1 MTRNIQ
7 EALKI
12 VMELMVFGVVVL
24 LVSLSVNMSNTV
36 NSRRIAK
43 QDLTVEMKKQ
53 SMLYSYDDKIVVG
66 DDIIMLAYKYAKTLN
81 IKVQVGGSGN
91 WDEKSWINLN
101 ADSEDYMWDVKYIKE
116 KLGDGIALEYNS
128 ILERDLNGNVTGV
141 TFYCI

>member
-81 IKVQVGGSGN
+81 ISIQVGGSGSDIWFELTSDSLDEE
-91 WDEKSWINLN
+91 WD
-101 ADSEDYMWDVKYIKE
+101 ARYIKE
-116 KLGDGIALEYNS
+116 QLGDGIAIEYHS
-128 ILERDLNGNVTGV
+128 TLERDLNGNVTGV
-141 TFYCI
+141 IFACV

>member
-81 IKVQVGGSGN
+81 IKVQVGGSGSDIWFELTSDSLDEE
-91 WDEKSWINLN
+91 WD
-101 ADSEDYMWDVKYIKE
+101 ARYIKE
-116 KLGDGIALEYNS
+116 QLGDGIA
-128 ILERDLNGNVTGV
+128 I
-141 TFYCI
+141 